1 MNIILYL
8 VIKKERKGMLLNEV
22 NYLADIET
30 ERTHQGIFQ
39 RLVSFDKSEMKH
51 ADTQERIVLP
61 SKAGGGA

>member
-1 MNIILYL
+1 
-8 VIKKERKGMLLNEV
+8 MLLNEV

-51 ADTQERIVLP
+51 ADTQERVVLP